1 MKLLLFFLRSN
12 ICTAPSFIS
21 KDTRYVYEIGNITS
35 YSNVNFKEN
44 QTIFYLLNTI
54 SISNCNF
61 SNNTAFGRHIESR
74 DGGAILVLN
83 SCLTIINGKFEACMA
98 DYGGAISSQS
108 SDTFMSGVTFK
119 NNKAFKFG
127 GAVMDYSSKGFE
139 LDIINCT
146 FDGNVANY
154 YGGGISCSN
163 IRDIDIHQS
172 KFYNNIAG
180 MSGGGLHIW
189 CCQSI
194 YLYSTEFRNNKVEQ
208 DKLVV
213 KSNNN
218 NSMAKFYNDKNIT
231 SRFQPKGGGAI
242 FISSKATFDEVYT
255 WVDAYQLCF
264 QGNKASSFSTNNP
277 RGDSQ
282 LINGTGNTIMLKG
295 TVCFRM
301 RFSNVPDKIFN
312 NRNEFT
318 IDSQASIENAHS
330 HEPSTCPKMES
341 DGLPYP
347 TIYNY
352 PQIKNKNNESITSYV
367 PSPTGYTYYATRI
380 TKDYQYPD
388 KNLMITAQKNYTHVP
403 FINET
408 HSSKISAP
416 AAPNGSS
423 YSYTLTITLVEIE
436 SGVYTLSKTLTY
448 KNETLT
454 VTFIRYYYTFRTLI
468 ETITETLIL
477 IRFQEDI
484 PSSKTPV
491 SKIILISTLVL
502 ASALILAMIGLFL
515 YRKNREAKEDDDDD
529 ESVND
534 TYNDNYETRT
544 EAILELSEGDSIDNE
559 DPNFAEDQRYLEND
573 F

>member
-1 MKLLLFFLRSN
+1 M
-12 ICTAPSFIS
+12 
-21 KDTRYVYEIGNITS
+21 
-35 YSNVNFKEN
+35 
-44 QTIFYLLNTI
+44 
-54 SISNCNF
+54 
-61 SNNTAFGRHIESR
+61 H
-74 DGGAILVLN
+74 
-83 SCLTIINGKFEACMA
+83 
-98 DYGGAISSQS
+98 
-108 SDTFMSGVTFK
+108 
-119 NNKAFKFG
+119 
-127 GAVMDYSSKGFE
+127 
-139 LDIINCT
+139 
-146 FDGNVANY
+146 
-154 YGGGISCSN
+154 
-163 IRDIDIHQS
+163 H
-172 KFYNNIAG
+172 
-180 MSGGGLHIW
+180 
-189 CCQSI
+189 
-194 YLYSTEFRNNKVEQ
+194 
-208 DKLVV
+208 
-213 KSNNN
+213 
-218 NSMAKFYNDKNIT
+218 
-231 SRFQPKGGGAI
+231 
-242 FISSKATFDEVYT
+242 
-255 WVDAYQLCF
+255 
-264 QGNKASSFSTNNP
+264 
-277 RGDSQ
+277 
-282 LINGTGNTIMLKG
+282 
-295 TVCFRM
+295 
-301 RFSNVPDKIFN
+301 
-312 NRNEFT
+312 
-318 IDSQASIENAHS
+318 
-330 HEPSTCPKMES
+330 
-341 DGLPYP
+341 
-347 TIYNY
+347 
-352 PQIKNKNNESITSYV
+352 
-367 PSPTGYTYYATRI
+367 
-380 TKDYQYPD
+380 PD

-477 IRFQEDI
+477 IQFQEDI